1 MSMSKHTHDHHEH
14 AHHSHD
20 SSQLSGKKIAG
31 VTLLNATITIAEII
45 GGLVSGS
52 LSLLSDALHNLSDT
66 LSIVIAYVASLVAQ
80 RPKNERKTFGYK
92 RIEILSAF
100 INGLTLSIISLF
112 LIVEAIHR
120 FTQPQE
126 IETGLMLTVA
136 IIGFVA
142 NLISVFL
149 LEKDSHHS
157 LNIKASYLHLLADTL
172 SSVGVILGALAI
184 RYLGWTWVDALL
196 TLGIALYI
204 LFETF
209 HVLKKTLDI
218 LMQAA
223 PQLDYKAIQKDI
235 EAMDNVKNIHH
246 IHAWNMD
253 EKNIYFEAHIEFEDK
268 RLSELQPILHDIEH
282 HLKHEY
288 HIHHVTLQ
296 AECDACATKEIF

>member
-1 MSMSKHTHDHHEH
+1 MSKHTHDHQEH
-14 AHHSHD
+14 AHHNHD

-31 VTLLNATITIAEII
+31 VTLLNALITVAEIV

-66 LSIVIAYVASLVAQ
+66 LSIIIAYIASRIAL

-112 LIVEAIHR
+112 LITEAIQR
-120 FTQPQE
+120 FMDPQV

-142 NLISVFL
+142 NLVSVFL

-196 TLGIALYI
+196 TCVIALYI

-209 HVLKKTLDI
+209 HILKKTLDI
-218 LMQAA
+218 LMQAS
-223 PQLDYKAIQKDI
+223 PKLDYAAIRKDI
-235 EAMDNVKNIHH
+235 EAMDSVKNIHH

-268 RLSELQPILHDIEH
+268 RLSELQPILKEIEH
-282 HLKHEY
+282 HLKHAY
-288 HIHHVTLQ
+288 NIHHVTLQ
-296 AECDACATKEIF
+296 AECDACSTKEIF